1 MKNPDLHAQTA
12 LPPLELWLVD
22 DDEHFRR
29 LCVELLEQTKAFQCA
44 RQFGSAE
51 EVIAVLR
58 KQSGP
63 ETMLLDVS
71 MPGLN
76 GAAAVKTIKSLSPG
90 TAVFMFSTLVDPECE
105 AEARAGGASGY
116 LHKSESVEVV
126 VKTLR
131 AAVYPPPPAAAAAA
145 EVSVA
150 G

>member
-1 MKNPDLHAQTA
+1 MKNLDSQDHAA
-12 LPPLELWLVD
+12 LPALELWLVD

-51 EVIAVLR
+51 EVIEALR
-58 KQSGP
+58 HQSGP

-90 TAVFMFSTLVDPECE
+90 TAVFMFSTLVDPERE

-116 LHKSESVEVV
+116 LHKSESIEVV
-126 VKTLR
+126 VRILR
-131 AAVYPPPPAAAAAA
+131 AAVHPLPPTATA
-145 EVSVA
+145 SV
-150 G
+150 